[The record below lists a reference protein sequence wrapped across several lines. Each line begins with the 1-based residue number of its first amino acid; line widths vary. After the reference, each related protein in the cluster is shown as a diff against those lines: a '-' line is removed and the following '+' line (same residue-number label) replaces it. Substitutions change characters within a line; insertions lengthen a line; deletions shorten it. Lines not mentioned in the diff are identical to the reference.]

1 MEENKDKRL
10 VEERESEKESEERN
24 KTKLTQVF
32 CVLIWTIDFLSYEM
46 EGQDLTLFPQFFLQI
61 ERIHSHFPAI
71 TTGCCNRSDLF
82 HLKWITLA

>member
-1 MEENKDKRL
+1 MEEKKYKRL

-32 CVLIWTIDFLSYEM
+32 CVLVLTIDFLSYEM

-61 ERIHSHFPAI
+61 ERIHSHVCSI
-71 TTGCCNRSDLF
+71 QVTS
-82 HLKWITLA
+82 